1 MHLADML
8 KYFNRI
14 GVRVVNDVTAQ
25 VTAEVTVAMD
35 PDGMGVH
42 MGSEAPSAHIEMATK
57 ADLAAQESN
66 FVTKADFGD
75 EMKGWQHA
83 LVAACG
89 MVTDKSMDVIMH
101 KVVELTA
108 YADKHAANLA
118 VRMDDKM
125 GQEEERV
132 DKNMADLEQ
141 NVTARHNKQC
151 RVVDAKNNHN
161 EATIK
166 EIESKTLGNEATIKD
181 LESKNIDNEAT
192 MKDLESKTDKRIN
205 IIKKKMRS
213 QNEEHD
219 AKDAERNAK
228 DQARDAKDKERDA
241 KDKERDKLIASL
253 QRDCSKEQKRPADNQ
268 GEGTSQKKKR
278 KTEPTYIFKDTSSNG
293 FMWKRYFNGRMRT
306 KKNFNTIEEAVKD
319 MAEYFENLAPQDT
332 AANDLD

>member
-192 MKDLESKTDKRIN
+192 MKDLESKTDKRIK
-205 IIKKKMRS
+205 IIKKKMRA
-213 QNEEHD
+213 QKE
-219 AKDAERNAK
+219 
-228 DQARDAKDKERDA
+228 ERDA

-253 QRDCSKEQKRPADNQ
+253 QRDLDNQ

-278 KTEPTYIFKDTSSNG
+278 KTEPTYIFKDPNSNG
-293 FMWKRYFNGRMRT
+293 FMWKRFFNGRTHT

-319 MAEYFENLAPQDT
+319 MAEYFENLAP
-332 AANDLD
+332 